1 MKTLVILIGPPG
13 SGKSTYA
20 KQLEPLGY
28 VRINQDMFKGN
39 RSSTTKAFDEALN
52 EGKSIVL
59 DRCNITKDQRRPWIN
74 KAMSKGYEEII
85 AIDFSTEK
93 EVCIFRVANRT
104 GHETINENTPLSKIT
119 EIVEGFIKSYEA
131 PEFAEGFTV
140 LVQK

>member
-13 SGKSTYA
+13 AGKSSYA
-20 KQLEPLGY
+20 KELETLGY
-28 VRINQDMFKGN
+28 VRINQDTFKGN

-74 KAMSKGYEEII
+74 KAMSKGYEERI
-85 AIDFSTEK
+85 AVDFKTEK
-93 EVCIFRVANRT
+93 EVCITRVANRT
-104 GHETINENTPLSKIT
+104 GHETIKENTPLAKVR
-119 EIVEGFIKSYEA
+119 EIVEGFVKSYEA
-131 PEFAEGFTV
+131 PEFTEGFTT